1 MTEVSVVQQLA
12 YPADVVWAM
21 VGDFGGL
28 HRWHPHVLGLDLSWE
43 GRIRTVHYANGS
55 RAVERL
61 EARSDASRR
70 YVYMVVD
77 GQVPVQNCRSTLQ
90 VSQRPGGS
98 AVMWSCEFEPLGDGE
113 HSASETLQTHYRE
126 GLIALI
132 SALDAQ
138 TQALN

>member
-1 MTEVSVVQQLA
+1 MTEVCVVQQLA

-28 HRWHPHVLGLDLSWE
+28 HRWHPQVRGLDLSWE
-43 GRIRTVHYANGS
+43 GRIRTVHYTDGS

-70 YVYMVVD
+70 YVYVVVD
-77 GQVPVQNCRSTLQ
+77 GKVPIQNCRSTLH
-90 VSQRPGGS
+90 VSHRKGGS

-113 HSASETLQTHYRE
+113 DSACEALQAHFRE
-126 GLIALI
+126 GLVALV
-132 SALDAQ
+132 SALDG
-138 TQALN
+138 